1 MTSPLSYLVGQPLT
15 WVPTAAFQSRY
26 DLVAPDGSVL
36 ATLEMSNWTYKAHA
50 SVPEG
55 RIFLKQEGWSGRK
68 VVLSLGENGPLLATI
83 QRPWRGPSGQ
93 LVFENGRT
101 FRWTKLNFWGT
112 QKAWTDPT
120 SNTTSIQFSSPGFS
134 RKLAAQIH
142 PVAAEIPELSSL
154 LVLGLYVSLVEGS
167 ELAAAAAVAV
177 AVAVAG
183 TSGVHL

>member
-1 MTSPLSYLVGQPLT
+1 MTSPLSYLVGQPLA
-15 WVPTAAFQSRY
+15 WVPTAALKSRY
-26 DLVAPDGSVL
+26 DLVAPDGTVL

-68 VVLSLGENGPLLATI
+68 VVLSLGENG
-83 QRPWRGPSGQ
+83 
-93 LVFENGRT
+93 RT

-120 SNTTSIQFSSPGFS
+120 GNTTSIQFSSLGLS

-154 LVLGLYVSLVEGS
+154 LVLGLYVSLVEGR